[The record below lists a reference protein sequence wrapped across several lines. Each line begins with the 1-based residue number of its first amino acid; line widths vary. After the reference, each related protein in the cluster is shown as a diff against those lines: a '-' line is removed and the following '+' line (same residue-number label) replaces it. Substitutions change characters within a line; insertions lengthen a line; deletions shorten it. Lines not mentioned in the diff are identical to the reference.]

1 MLWFF
6 RIFKRS
12 PMLKLP
18 TKPNPTST
26 NANKNKTDDNASHGQ
41 NNQSQNNQSQNNQS
55 QKSTIVKLE
64 NVRKTYANGAIGL
77 RDVNIE
83 LYKGDFKFITGH
95 SGSGKSTLLKLL
107 YGAEQATDGEVI
119 VNGFN
124 LKGLKGNNLAM
135 LRRKIGIVFQ
145 DYKLVP
151 KRTVSE
157 NVAFVLMAQ
166 GYTYKEIQRRVQPAL
181 KMVGLMH
188 KADCFP
194 EELSGGEQQRTSIA
208 RAIVNTPPLVL
219 ADEPTGNLDPDN
231 AWQVIKIL
239 KKLNSFGVTVLLTT
253 HDEQLVRAANH
264 PVLHLQNGYIV

>member
-1 MLWFF
+1 MSNFL
-6 RIFKRS
+6 RTKQRS

-18 TKPNPTST
+18 TKPKPTST
-26 NANKNKTDDNASHGQ
+26 NENPNHNPDTNAS
-41 NNQSQNNQSQNNQS
+41 NKK
-55 QKSTIVKLE
+55 KSVIVKLE
-64 NVRKTYANGAIGL
+64 NVRKTYANGAVGL
-77 RDVNIE
+77 RDVNVE
-83 LYKGDFKFITGH
+83 LYQGDFKFITGH

-107 YGAEQATDGEVI
+107 YGAEQATDGKVF

-124 LKGLKGNNLAM
+124 LNGLKGNNLAM

-181 KMVGLMH
+181 KMVGLLH
-188 KADCFP
+188 KANCFP

>member
-1 MLWFF
+1 
-6 RIFKRS
+6 
-12 PMLKLP
+12 MLKLP
-18 TKPNPTST
+18 TKISSQLNAQVSSPDMGTKSEVNNTSP
-26 NANKNKTDDNASHGQ
+26 KKTV
-41 NNQSQNNQSQNNQS
+41 
-55 QKSTIVKLE
+55 IVKLE
-64 NVRKTYANGAIGL
+64 NVRKIYANGAVGL
-77 RDVNIE
+77 RDVNVE

-107 YGAEQATDGEVI
+107 YGAEQASDGEVI

-124 LKGLKGNNLAM
+124 LNNLKGNDLAM

-181 KMVGLMH
+181 KMVGLLH

>member
-1 MLWFF
+1 
-6 RIFKRS
+6 
-12 PMLKLP
+12 MLKLP
-18 TKPNPTST
+18 TKPNPLSINSNKSEIPDDRTT
-26 NANKNKTDDNASHGQ
+26 NNHQEPEIPKPIGQ
-41 NNQSQNNQSQNNQS
+41 
-55 QKSTIVKLE
+55 KAAIVKLE

-83 LYKGDFKFITGH
+83 LFKGDFKFITGH

-107 YGAEQATDGEVI
+107 YGAEQATDGDVI

-124 LKGLKGNNLAM
+124 LRGLKGNDLAM

-151 KRTVSE
+151 RRTVSE
-157 NVAFVLMAQ
+157 NIAFVLMAQ
-166 GYTYKEIQRRVQPAL
+166 GFTYKEIQRRVQPAL

-194 EELSGGEQQRTSIA
+194 DELSGGEQQRTSIA
-208 RAIVNTPPLVL
+208 RAIVNTPPLLL
-219 ADEPTGNLDPDN
+219 ADEPTGNLDADN

>member
-1 MLWFF
+1 
-6 RIFKRS
+6 
-12 PMLKLP
+12 MLKLP
-18 TKPNPTST
+18 TKPSPTST
-26 NANKNKTDDNASHGQ
+26 HTSKTQVSNEKDTNNK
-41 NNQSQNNQSQNNQS
+41 
-55 QKSTIVKLE
+55 KSVIVKLE
-64 NVRKTYANGAIGL
+64 NVRKTYTNGAVGL

-83 LYKGDFKFITGH
+83 LYQGDFKFITGH

-107 YGAEQATDGEVI
+107 YGAEQASDGDVI

-151 KRTVSE
+151 RRTVSE

-166 GYTYKEIQRRVQPAL
+166 GFTYKEIQRRVQPAL
-181 KMVGLMH
+181 LERVGLRDR
-188 KADCFP
+188 ATARP
-194 EELSGGEQQRTSIA
+194 SELSGGEQQRTSIA

-219 ADEPTGNLDPDN
+219 ADEPTGNLDSDN

>member
-1 MLWFF
+1 MLRFF
-6 RIFKRS
+6 RIFERS

-18 TKPNPTST
+18 TKTNPTSLKSST
-26 NANKNKTDDNASHGQ
+26 AQTSDENITKG
-41 NNQSQNNQSQNNQS
+41 
-55 QKSTIVKLE
+55 QKSVIVKLE
-64 NVRKTYANGAIGL
+64 NVRKTYANGAVGL

-83 LYKGDFKFITGH
+83 IYKGDFKFITGH

-107 YGAEQATDGEVI
+107 YGAEQATDGDVI
-119 VNGFN
+119 VNGSN
-124 LKGLKGNNLAM
+124 LNGLKGNNLAM

-151 KRTVSE
+151 RRTVSE
-157 NVAFVLMAQ
+157 NIAFVLMAQ

>member
-1 MLWFF
+1 
-6 RIFKRS
+6 
-12 PMLKLP
+12 MLKLQ
-18 TKPNPTST
+18 TKPNSTST
-26 NANKNKTDDNASHGQ
+26 NENPNRTSDANAPNKK
-41 NNQSQNNQSQNNQS
+41 
-55 QKSTIVKLE
+55 KSVIVKLE
-64 NVRKTYANGAIGL
+64 NVRKTYANGAVGL

-83 LYKGDFKFITGH
+83 LYQGDFKFITGH

-107 YGAEQATDGEVI
+107 YGAEQATDGEVF

-124 LKGLKGNNLAM
+124 LNGLKGNNLAM

-181 KMVGLMH
+181 KMVGLSH
-188 KADCFP
+188 KANCFP

-264 PVLHLQNGYIV
+264 PVLHLHNGYIV

>member
-1 MLWFF
+1 
-6 RIFKRS
+6 
-12 PMLKLP
+12 MLKLP
-18 TKPNPTST
+18 TKIKSPATPSPNTHHARTADENSPNP
-26 NANKNKTDDNASHGQ
+26 K
-41 NNQSQNNQSQNNQS
+41 
-55 QKSTIVKLE
+55 KSVIVKLE
-64 NVRKTYANGAIGL
+64 NVRKTYANGVVGL

-83 LYKGDFKFITGH
+83 IHKGDFKFITGH

-107 YGAEQATDGEVI
+107 YGAEQATDGAVI

-124 LKGLKGNNLAM
+124 LNGLKGNNLAM

-151 KRTVSE
+151 RRTVSE

-166 GYTYKEIQRRVQPAL
+166 GYTHKEIQRRVQPAL
-181 KMVGLMH
+181 KMVGLLH

-264 PVLHLQNGYIV
+264 PVLHLQNGYII

>member
-1 MLWFF
+1 MSNFL
-6 RIFKRS
+6 RTKQRS

-18 TKPNPTST
+18 TKPKPTST
-26 NANKNKTDDNASHGQ
+26 NENPNHNPDTNAS
-41 NNQSQNNQSQNNQS
+41 NKK
-55 QKSTIVKLE
+55 KSVIVKLE
-64 NVRKTYANGAIGL
+64 NVRKTYANGAVGL
-77 RDVNIE
+77 RDVNVE
-83 LYKGDFKFITGH
+83 LYQGDFKFITGH

-107 YGAEQATDGEVI
+107 YGAEQATDGEVF

-124 LKGLKGNNLAM
+124 LNGLKGNNLAM

-181 KMVGLMH
+181 KMVGLLH
-188 KADCFP
+188 KANCFP

>member
-1 MLWFF
+1 
-6 RIFKRS
+6 
-12 PMLKLP
+12 MLKLS
-18 TKPNPTST
+18 TKPSSTPTTVSST
-26 NANKNKTDDNASHGQ
+26 QIPDEKVSPSK
-41 NNQSQNNQSQNNQS
+41 
-55 QKSTIVKLE
+55 KSVIVKLE
-64 NVRKTYANGAIGL
+64 NVRKTYANGAVGL
-77 RDVNIE
+77 RDVSME
-83 LYKGDFKFITGH
+83 LNQGDFKFITGH

-107 YGAEQATDGEVI
+107 YGAEQATGGDVI

-124 LKGLKGNNLAM
+124 LNSLKGNNLAM

-151 KRTVSE
+151 RRTVSE
-157 NVAFVLMAQ
+157 NIAFVLMAQ

-181 KMVGLMH
+181 KMVGLLH

-219 ADEPTGNLDPDN
+219 ADEPTGNLDAEN

-264 PVLHLQNGYIV
+264 PVLHLHNGYIV

>member
-1 MLWFF
+1 
-6 RIFKRS
+6 
-12 PMLKLP
+12 MLKLS
-18 TKPNPTST
+18 TKPSSTPTTVSST
-26 NANKNKTDDNASHGQ
+26 QIPDEKGSPSK
-41 NNQSQNNQSQNNQS
+41 
-55 QKSTIVKLE
+55 KSVIVKLE
-64 NVRKTYANGAIGL
+64 NVRKTYANGAVGL
-77 RDVNIE
+77 RDVSME
-83 LYKGDFKFITGH
+83 LNQGDFKFITGH

-107 YGAEQATDGEVI
+107 YGAEQATGGDVI

-124 LKGLKGNNLAM
+124 LNSLKGNNLAM

-151 KRTVSE
+151 RRTVSE
-157 NVAFVLMAQ
+157 NIAFVLMAQ

-181 KMVGLMH
+181 KMVGLLH

-219 ADEPTGNLDPDN
+219 ADEPTGNLDAEN

-264 PVLHLQNGYIV
+264 PVLHLHNGYIV